1 MPPWVSDSDD
11 SLAHDH
17 DELAFLRQRQAS
29 PAEDSSGSALAEQDL
44 ASPVSQT
51 PSHSPSPSPA
61 QSPSSFTSPP
71 PEAGDITDAT
81 SANPSLPHH
90 NLEVQLPKST
100 LVTPRSR
107 FAGWIPPASRTKEHV
122 AVKALMERL
131 AESVDIDKEGFVE
144 FELDK
149 FCVYVNSAIYQD
161 DLRPLQHLSTKG
173 PDEFYFDGVL
183 SLGGLKFYVERVP
196 FSELPIGNYGLDHAS
211 IHDQIWIRS
220 RTHAKHGKHGKP
232 IYYKLKRPALE
243 YERFHT
249 PFLWIADLAKHV
261 IDYSGYMAERNKAVT
276 LRHFKHEFIEWLR
289 KKHKD
294 SVSFLRWHV
303 MHGRDDFGGALTA
316 NVEYIWKEACGV
328 LGYKEASSLQ
338 VFREVRDHTYYRPFA
353 ERLGDKRNPVQ
364 PSTIVTPYIYKC
376 FGHTEFGQL
385 LEPLQPRGGPV
396 TTAENEP
403 DFKTADEVKHV
414 EVTATTKAMLAPD
427 FARSKSTRRDS
438 SATRA
443 RQHLIA
449 SIKPGTTL
457 STPPDGLG
465 TGTKWKKE
473 VAKGTTDEHRWF
485 GRVQKVHVSPKTGVR
500 TFDVT
505 WLYRPVDTPCCK
517 MVYPWSKELF
527 LSDHCTCEEGGNA
540 RVGEDEVLAVHD
552 IDWFGSPETTTAEFF
567 VRQTYQVEQRRWVTL
582 DESHMTCNH
591 SRTERV
597 PYRPG
602 DTVLATLASKD
613 VRADPYEV
621 VRVFKQG
628 PNKFV
633 RLRRLL
639 RRTEV
644 DLCNAQHARPNELVY
659 TDETIVVEPQRII
672 GRCIVRCF
680 DTDEELPCPYDRNG
694 TANVFFITHKLENGS
709 CVPFSNFTRPSTLR
723 QGFDPKR
730 RLKKLRGLDLF
741 CGSGNFG
748 RGLEEGGVVNMR
760 WTNDIWTEAIHTY
773 MVNAPQDTKPFL
785 GSVDDLLRLAIE
797 GDNRVPKRGD
807 VDFISGGSPCQGF
820 SLITADKTHDRQKKN
835 RSLVASFASFIDF
848 YRPKYGILEN
858 VLSIVQ
864 SGRGRDED
872 AFSQLICAIV
882 GMGYQTQLAL
892 GDAWTYGAPQSRSR
906 AFIYFAAP
914 GYQLPDP
921 PRPSHSHFDG
931 VKSRG
936 LGNMTNGESFV
947 SRPFEATPFKYVSAA
962 EATADLPDIHDAK
975 PDYCVGYPDHRISM
989 GVTSRSRFQYHCI
1002 PTQPYGMTFAKTWNK
1017 GQCTMT
1023 PADRDLFPHK
1033 GLRVELQSKGWG
1045 RVNPKSVFQTI
1056 TTCVTP
1062 TDART
1067 GRLLHWQQS
1076 RPITI
1081 LEARR
1086 AQGFPDHEVLVG
1098 NLASQYELV
1107 GNSVARPMA
1116 LALGLQFREAW
1127 LGSLYDDTI
1136 PITPKDTGEIEAG
1149 LAGLPMNS
1157 RNDQVTEMNDQ
1168 EQEAETDWEYDD
1180 PMEHSSK
1187 GSPGVDDHDD
1197 LVDAVNGADTKV
1209 TPPTSVSGSDV
1220 KTLPS
1225 LSQKRPFPEPLEV
1238 EMHISKIQKVEVLTV
1253 AVAGRAE
1260 PGIKIND
1267 TPRMAK
1273 ANGNPTMG
1281 SFGKVV
1287 ADDPV
1292 AASSSRKVL
1301 TEQDFIDL
1309 TATVGESTAGGSPA
1323 SRNDTIASSSA
1334 VVAGQ
1339 ECVDLTGDADE
1350 SSTGGVPGLANGR
1363 VAASSAAV
1371 VVGLDDVD
1379 LIDTP
1384 GELTRGATPSAG
1396 SANPSARPAE
1406 GST

>member
-1 MPPWVSDSDD
+1 MPHWVSDSDD
-11 SLAHDH
+11 PLTHDY
-17 DELAFLRQRQAS
+17 DELVFLGRAS
-29 PAEDSSGSALAEQDL
+29 PAEDFWGSASAEEDL

-51 PSHSPSPSPA
+51 PSHSPSPA
-61 QSPSSFTSPP
+61 HSPSSSTSPP
-71 PEAGDITDAT
+71 PEADDITDAT
-81 SANPSLPHH
+81 SVNPSFPNQ
-90 NLEVQLPKST
+90 NLEVHLLKST

-107 FAGWIPPASRTKEHV
+107 FEGWIPPASRTKEHV
-122 AVKALMERL
+122 AVKALIERL
-131 AESVDIDKEGFVE
+131 AESVDIEKEGFVE

-183 SLGGLKFYVERVP
+183 GLGDLQFYVERVP
-196 FSELPIGNYGLDHAS
+196 FSQLPVGNYGTAHPSVD
-211 IHDQIWIRS
+211 DQIWIHS
-220 RTHAKHGKHGKP
+220 RKQAKDRKQ
-232 IYYKLKRPALE
+232 IFYKLKRPSVE

-261 IDYSGYMAERNKAVT
+261 VDYCGYMAERNKAVT
-276 LRHFKHEFIEWLR
+276 LRHFKHEFIDWLR
-289 KKHKD
+289 KIHKD
-294 SVSFLRWHV
+294 SATFLRWHV

-338 VFREVRDHTYYRPFA
+338 VFREVRDLTQYRPFA
-353 ERLGDKRNPVQ
+353 EVLGDKRAPVQ
-364 PSTIVTPYIYKC
+364 PSTIVTPYIHKC
-376 FGHTEFGQL
+376 FGHSEFGQL

-396 TTAENEP
+396 TPAENEP

-427 FARSKSTRRDS
+427 FGRSKSTRRDS

-443 RQHLIA
+443 RQYLIA

-457 STPPDGLG
+457 STPPDGFG
-465 TGTKWKKE
+465 TGTKWRRE

-485 GRVQKVHVSPKTGVR
+485 GRVQKVHISHKTGER
-500 TFDVT
+500 AFDVT

-527 LSDHCTCEEGGNA
+527 LSDHCTCEEGRNA
-540 RVGEDEVLAVHD
+540 RVDEDEVLAVHD

-567 VRQTYQVEQRRWVTL
+567 VRQTYLVEQRRWVTL

-597 PYRPG
+597 PYKPG

-621 VRVFKQG
+621 VKVFKQG

-644 DLCNAQHARPNELVY
+644 DLRNGQHARPNELVY
-659 TDETIVVEPQRII
+659 TDETIAVKAQRIL

-680 DTDEELPCPYDRNG
+680 DTDEQLPCPYDRNG
-694 TANVFFITHKLENGS
+694 TANFFFITHKLENGS
-709 CVPFSNFTRPSTLR
+709 CVPFSNYTRPLTLR

-730 RLKKLRGLDLF
+730 RVKKLRGLDLF

-748 RGLEEGGVVNMR
+748 RGLEEGGVVDMR

-773 MVNAPQDTKPFL
+773 MVNAPHHTKPFL

-797 GDNRVPKRGD
+797 GDDRVPKRGD

-906 AFIYFAAP
+906 AFLYFAAP
-914 GYQLPDP
+914 GHQLPEP

-947 SRPFEATPFKYVSAA
+947 SRPFEATPFKFVSAA
-962 EATADLPDIHDAK
+962 DATADLPDIQDAK
-975 PDYCVGYPDHRISM
+975 PDYCVGHPDHRISM

-1002 PTQPYGMTFAKTWNK
+1002 PTHPYGMTFAKTWNK
-1017 GQCTMT
+1017 GQGTMT

-1033 GLRVELQSKGWG
+1033 GLRVEPQSKGWG

-1056 TTCVTP
+1056 TTRVTP

-1086 AQGFPDHEVLVG
+1086 AQGFLDHEVLVG

-1127 LGSLYDDTI
+1127 LGSLYEETMPVAVDDTEEV
-1136 PITPKDTGEIEAG
+1136 DAG
-1149 LAGLPMNS
+1149 LAELPMNGVKDE
-1157 RNDQVTEMNDQ
+1157 RFAE
-1168 EQEAETDWEYDD
+1168 EEAEMDWEYDD

-1187 GSPGVDDHDD
+1187 GSPGVDDHAD
-1197 LVDAVNGADTKV
+1197 LEDTVNGADTKV
-1209 TPPTSVSGSDV
+1209 TPPTSVSGRDV
-1220 KTLPS
+1220 KALPS
-1225 LSQKRPFPEPLEV
+1225 LSQKRPLSESLKV
-1238 EMHISKIQKVEVLTV
+1238 EMHVSKIRKGKIQSVVV
-1253 AVAGRAE
+1253 DSRAE
-1260 PGIKIND
+1260 DGL
-1267 TPRMAK
+1267 T
-1273 ANGNPTMG
+1273 ANGNHTTSP
-1281 SFGKVV
+1281 FGDAV
-1287 ADDPV
+1287 ADNPV
-1292 AASSSRKVL
+1292 AASSSREVL
-1301 TEQDFIDL
+1301 TEEDFIDL
-1309 TATVGESTAGGSPA
+1309 TATVGESTAGDTPA
-1323 SRNDTIASSSA
+1323 LRNDTTTSSSA
-1334 VVAGQ
+1334 VVAGR
-1339 ECVDLTGDADE
+1339 EYVDLTGNNSGSFD
-1350 SSTGGVPGLANGR
+1350 GGTPALANGT
-1363 VAASSAAV
+1363 VAASLAD
-1371 VVGLDDVD
+1371 VGEQDDID

-1384 GELTRGATPSAG
+1384 GELTRAATPLVG
-1396 SANPSARPAE
+1396 SENPSARPAQD
-1406 GST
+1406 SA